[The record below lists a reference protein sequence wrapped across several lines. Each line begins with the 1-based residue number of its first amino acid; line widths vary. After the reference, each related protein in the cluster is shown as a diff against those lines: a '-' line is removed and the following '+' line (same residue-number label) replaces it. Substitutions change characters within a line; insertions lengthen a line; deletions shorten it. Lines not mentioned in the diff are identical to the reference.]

1 MAKYTVA
8 ILYNHASGT
17 YTVTEPVGMEGEE
30 SSLDALIRTLP
41 AKASEAYNLPPGST
55 EALELLVTVPPVP
68 VGPTGTTGAT
78 GPTGTTGTTGASGPT
93 GMF

>member
-8 ILYNHASGT
+8 ILYNHATGT
-17 YTVTEPVGMEGEE
+17 YLVIEPAGMEGEE
-30 SSLDALIRTLP
+30 SSLDAIIKTLP
-41 AKASEAYNLPPGST
+41 GKAAEAYNLPPGT
-55 EALELLVTVPPVP
+55 AEALELLVTIPPAP